1 MKKELFVDSTKSQTP
16 CLDLVAALLTLETLK
31 IKTILN
37 ELFQIAHTYS
47 VFFFFRTNFEAILT
61 LL

>member
-47 VFFFFRTNFEAILT
+47 VFFL
-61 LL
+61 